1 MKNMG
6 NIDNGHKSD
15 METNKK
21 MEEISEE
28 KNGSE
33 TCPKTQS
40 LDESETEEAKLP
52 DEPHKTEHKVGP
64 DDIGHQGE
72 SGDAEHQGEPD
83 HKKPSHETDSL
94 DQAETDESFK
104 NENSTDHHSSKVV
117 VQKPDIAQEILKLI
131 ELSMNYPEIGPPLAE
146 LAFKADFPHLGERI
160 LRMGLQSEIHGVEY
174 HFLAAKLSRR
184 EGKFN
189 EALAR
194 IVDAIEKCTA
204 DPDQNPPSWKSS
216 FLHLVR
222 LGFAILMFD
231 IKDLNANPP
240 FTELL
245 PKGLGKV
252 SDWFKNDP
260 FFLTLKAQAEWFS
273 DKEKSERF
281 WDSAVKADKEETSWN
296 SRGTWYKEAE
306 RDPAKAEST
315 YRKGIEA
322 FPKSPLLLHNLAQV
336 IMERAW
342 EEMHEKTPEESYR
355 EAHGYLRRAL
365 RESHRPRMRRHIHST
380 MDRLKT
386 LRTSQ
391 QTSTTPKEPQLGD
404 VIKGR
409 VRSLKPYGAF
419 VDLGR
424 GQSGLLHKSELAHEW
439 VDDPA
444 AYLKPG
450 DEIQVK
456 IIQIEPRDDANGLRI
471 GLSRKQILNPQESLS
486 SPREPVEAKQK
497 VPQEEKPRSKSSRNN
512 EAKREP
518 QRKPGRSNRRQ
529 KRSDNGKNKPMGTL
543 GEILWAQL
551 SNKEKED

>member
-1 MKNMG
+1 MDQM
-6 NIDNGHKSD
+6 DNNDNERESE
-15 METNKK
+15 METNEK
-21 MEEISEE
+21 MEEISE
-28 KNGSE
+28 KKHGSDTDSKTPSLDGSE
-33 TCPKTQS
+33 TN
-40 LDESETEEAKLP
+40 
-52 DEPHKTEHKVGP
+52 
-64 DDIGHQGE
+64 
-72 SGDAEHQGEPD
+72 EPD
-83 HKKPSHETDSL
+83 NKKPSHETDGL
-94 DQAETDESFK
+94 NQVETDEGIK
-104 NENSTDHHSSKVV
+104 NENSTDNHSSKVI

-184 EGKFN
+184 EGEFN

-194 IVDAIEKCTA
+194 IVDALEKCTA
-204 DPDQNPPSWKSS
+204 NPDKNPPSWKSN

-231 IKDLNANPP
+231 IKDLNANPS
-240 FTELL
+240 FTESI
-245 PKGLGKV
+245 PKALDKV
-252 SDWFKNDP
+252 SDWFENDP

-273 DKEKSERF
+273 DKEKSELL
-281 WDSAVKADKEETSWN
+281 WDNAVEADEEETSHN

-336 IMERAW
+336 IMDRAW
-342 EEMHEKTPEESYR
+342 EERRKKTPEESYR
-355 EAHGYLRRAL
+355 EAHGFLRRAL

-386 LRTSQ
+386 LRTQQ
-391 QTSTTPKEPQLGD
+391 QTSITAKEPQLGN

-419 VDLGR
+419 IDLGR

-456 IIQIEPRDDANGLRI
+456 IIQIEPRDDGDGLRI
-471 GLSRKQILNPQESLS
+471 GLSRKQILNPLERVP
-486 SPREPVEAKQK
+486 SPDEAVAAKQED
-497 VPQEEKPRSKSSRNN
+497 PQEENPASKKRRYNK
-512 EAKREP
+512 AKTEP
-518 QRKPGRSNRRQ
+518 QRKPGKANRKQ
-529 KRSDNGKNKPMGTL
+529 KRSNDAKNKPMGTL

-551 SNKEKED
+551 SNKEKEE